1 MFFCKVCKGL
11 VEKKKG
17 MYDRA
22 EELFSKALNLAQ
34 RVGED
39 NPKIGLYLCN
49 LADVE
54 RKRSNFPASLNL
66 YER

>member
-1 MFFCKVCKGL
+1 
-11 VEKKKG
+11 

-34 RVGED
+34 RMGED